1 MTRTRVRYQC
11 EACGVEQPKW
21 LGRCPDCGEW
31 SSVVEQPGAPGTNG
45 ARRRP
50 AGIGANAPAPLADI
64 DPLGAPL
71 RGTGVS
77 ELDRVLGGGLVAG
90 SVSLLAGEPGIGK
103 STLLL
108 QALSTMAG
116 RGSRCLLVCA
126 EESVEQV
133 RLRADRLGVPPP
145 SLLIIAETSLP
156 VVLAVA
162 ETLAPDVVAVDSI
175 QTVYDPDAPG
185 APGSVTQVRDCAQR
199 LVRYAK
205 EQGVAAVLVG
215 HVTKD
220 GAIAGP
226 RVLEHIVDTVLSFE
240 GDRDHGVR
248 TLRALKH
255 RFGPTDELGVFE
267 MTGDGLH
274 GVPDASSL
282 LLTERRG
289 DTPGSVV
296 AAAIE
301 GARPLLV
308 EVQALVTKSNAPIP
322 RRGAQALDAGRLA
335 LLIAV
340 LQERAGVDL
349 AGFDV
354 YANVA
359 GGVRVAEPG
368 IDLAVAMAVTSARID
383 RAVPADTVL
392 IGEVGLGGE
401 LRQVPQVARRLV
413 EAARLGFA
421 RAIVP
426 ASTPD
431 TDGIELLRA
440 PDLAAAFAAL
450 TVKETAP
457 ASVLEAVFGRE

>member
-1 MTRTRVRYQC
+1 M
-11 EACGVEQPKW
+11 AAA
-21 LGRCPDCGEW
+21 
-31 SSVVEQPGAPGTNG
+31 APM
-45 ARRRP
+45 
-50 AGIGANAPAPLADI
+50 PLADV

-71 RGTGVS
+71 RATGVS
-77 ELDRVLGGGLVAG
+77 ELDRVLGGGLIAG

-116 RGSRCLLVCA
+116 RGARCLLVCA
-126 EESVEQV
+126 EESVAQV
-133 RLRADRLGVPPP
+133 RLRADRLGVQPP
-145 SLLIIAETSLP
+145 SLLIVAETSLP
-156 VVLAVA
+156 VVLAIA
-162 ETLAPDVVAVDSI
+162 ESLAPDVIAVDSI

-199 LVRYAK
+199 LVRNAK
-205 EQGVAAVLVG
+205 EHGAATVLVG

-267 MTGDGLH
+267 MTGEGLH

-282 LLTERRG
+282 LLTERRAE
-289 DTPGSVV
+289 TPGSVV

-308 EVQALVTKSNAPIP
+308 EVQALVTKSSAPIP
-322 RRGAQALDAGRLA
+322 RRGAQALDSGRLS

-349 AGFDV
+349 AAFDV

-368 IDLAVAMAVTSARID
+368 IDLAVAMAVTSARTD

-413 EAARLGFA
+413 EAARLGFT

-431 TDGIELLRA
+431 TPGIELLRA
-440 PDLAAAFAAL
+440 ADLIAAFAAL
-450 TVKETAP
+450 AP
-457 ASVLEAVFGRE
+457 REPPTGVLEAVFGRE

>member
-1 MTRTRVRYQC
+1 
-11 EACGVEQPKW
+11 
-21 LGRCPDCGEW
+21 
-31 SSVVEQPGAPGTNG
+31 VVEQPTPLTGSAAGAPQSL
-45 ARRRP
+45 
-50 AGIGANAPAPLADI
+50 AGCAPMALADV

-71 RGTGVS
+71 RPTGVA
-77 ELDRVLGGGLVAG
+77 ELDRVLGGGLIAG
-90 SVSLLAGEPGIGK
+90 SVTLLAGEPGIGK

-108 QALSTMAG
+108 QALSAMAAK
-116 RGSRCLLVCA
+116 GSRCLLVCA

-145 SLLIIAETSLP
+145 DLMIVAETSLP
-156 VVLAVA
+156 IVLAVTDA
-162 ETLAPDVVAVDSI
+162 LAPDVIAVDSI
-175 QTVYDPDAPG
+175 QTVHDPDAPG
-185 APGSVTQVRDCAQR
+185 APGSVSQVRDCAQR
-199 LVRYAK
+199 LMRHAK
-205 EQGVAAVLVG
+205 EQKIATVLVG

-226 RVLEHIVDTVLSFE
+226 RVLEHVVDTVLSFD

-267 MTGDGLH
+267 MTGEGLA
-274 GVPDASSL
+274 GVADASSL
-282 LLTERRG
+282 LLTERRS

-308 EVQALVTKSNAPIP
+308 EVQALVTKSYAPLP
-322 RRGAQALDAGRLA
+322 RRGAQSLDSGRLA

-340 LQERAGVDL
+340 LQERAGL
-349 AGFDV
+349 GFGGYDV

-359 GGVRVAEPG
+359 GGVRVCEPG
-368 IDLAVAMAVTSARID
+368 IDLAVATALASARTG
-383 RAVPADTVL
+383 RALPADTVL
-392 IGEVGLGGE
+392 VGEVGLGGE
-401 LRQVPQVARRLV
+401 LRQVSQVARRLT
-413 EAARLGFA
+413 EAARLGFT

-431 TDGIELLRA
+431 VVGITLLRA
-440 PDLAAAFAAL
+440 TDLAAALGVLVAPVRHLPVQAEQTERERPMWERSDHEIVAAQ
-450 TVKETAP
+450 
-457 ASVLEAVFGRE
+457 GRVRA

>member
-1 MTRTRVRYQC
+1 
-11 EACGVEQPKW
+11 
-21 LGRCPDCGEW
+21 
-31 SSVVEQPGAPGTNG
+31 VVEQPA
-45 ARRRP
+45 
-50 AGIGANAPAPLADI
+50 APALAGRGPYAGPVHAPMALADV

-71 RGTGVS
+71 RATGVS
-77 ELDRVLGGGLVAG
+77 ELDRVLGGGVVSG
-90 SVSLLAGEPGIGK
+90 SVTLLAGEPGIGK

-108 QALSTMAG
+108 QALSSMAR
-116 RGSRCLLVCA
+116 RGARGLLVCA

-145 SLLIIAETSLP
+145 SLMIISETSLA
-156 VVLAVA
+156 VLLAVA
-162 ETLAPDVVAVDSI
+162 ETLAPDLIAIDSI
-175 QTVYDPDAPG
+175 QTVYDHDVSG

-199 LVRYAK
+199 IVRYSK
-205 EQGVAAVLVG
+205 EHAVASVLVG

-226 RVLEHIVDTVLSFE
+226 RVLEHVVDTVLSFE

-267 MTGDGLH
+267 MTGEGLQ

-289 DTPGSVV
+289 GTPGSVV

-308 EVQALVTKSNAPIP
+308 EVQALVTRSFAPMP
-322 RRGAQALDAGRLA
+322 RRSAQAFDSGRLG
-335 LLIAV
+335 LLLAV
-340 LQERAGVDL
+340 LQERAGITL
-349 AGFDV
+349 GGHDV
-354 YANVA
+354 YANIA
-359 GGVRVAEPG
+359 GGVRIAEPG
-368 IDLAVAMAVTSARID
+368 IDLAVAMAVASARTD
-383 RAVPADTVL
+383 RPVPGDTVL
-392 IGEVGLGGE
+392 VGEVGLGGE
-401 LRQVPQVARRLV
+401 LRQVPQVARRLT

-421 RAIVP
+421 FAVVP

-431 TDGIELLRA
+431 VAGITLIRATDIG
-440 PDLAAAFAAL
+440 AAL
-450 TVKETAP
+450 QTLGPPVVPLHDGMVEARRDFVEPEYDAP
-457 ASVLEAVFGRE
+457 IWSRTP

>member
-1 MTRTRVRYQC
+1 V
-11 EACGVEQPKW
+11 A
-21 LGRCPDCGEW
+21 
-31 SSVVEQPGAPGTNG
+31 SAPV
-45 ARRRP
+45 A
-50 AGIGANAPAPLADI
+50 LADV

-71 RGTGVS
+71 RASGVS

-90 SVSLLAGEPGIGK
+90 SVTLLAGEPGIGK

-108 QALSTMAG
+108 QALSTMATQG
-116 RGSRCLLVCA
+116 ARCLLVCA

-133 RLRADRLGVPPP
+133 RLRADRLGVPPAG
-145 SLLIIAETSLP
+145 LLIVSETSLP
-156 VVLAVA
+156 VVLALA
-162 ETLAPDVVAVDSI
+162 EQLTPDVVAVDSI
-175 QTVYDPDAPG
+175 QTVHDPDASG
-185 APGSVTQVRDCAQR
+185 AAGSVTQVRDCAQR
-199 LVRYAK
+199 LVRHAK
-205 EQGVAAVLVG
+205 EQGAAAVLVG

-226 RVLEHIVDTVLSFE
+226 RVLEHVVDTVLSFE

-267 MTGDGLH
+267 MTSGGLR

-301 GARPLLV
+301 GARPLLI
-308 EVQALVTKSNAPIP
+308 EVQALVTKTWAPLP
-322 RRGAQALDAGRLA
+322 RRSAQALDAGRLA
-335 LLIAV
+335 LLLAV
-340 LQERAGVDL
+340 LQERAGVNL
-349 AGFDV
+349 GGFDV
-354 YANVA
+354 YASVA
-359 GGVRVAEPG
+359 GGVRVGEPG
-368 IDLAVAMAVTSARID
+368 IDLAVAMAVASARSD
-383 RAVPADTVL
+383 RPMPTDTVV

-401 LRQVPQVARRLV
+401 LRQVPQVARRLT

-426 ASTPD
+426 RSTPD
-431 TDGIELLRA
+431 VAGIGLLRA
-440 PDLAAAFAAL
+440 TDLSAAL
-450 TVKETAP
+450 QALATRVAP
-457 ASVLEAVFGRE
+457 RHALMAVPDRE

>member
-1 MTRTRVRYQC
+1 MC
-11 EACGVEQPKW
+11 EACGAEQPKW

-31 SSVVEQPGAPGTNG
+31 ASVVEQPAAPGTDREPRHG
-45 ARRRP
+45 V
-50 AGIGANAPAPLADI
+50 APVALAEV

-71 RGTGVS
+71 RSTGVS
-77 ELDRVLGGGLVAG
+77 EFDRVLGGGLISG
-90 SVSLLAGEPGIGK
+90 SVTLLAGEPGIGK

-108 QALSTMAG
+108 QALAELAR

-145 SLLIIAETSLP
+145 SLLIVAETSLP
-156 VVLAVA
+156 VVLAMA
-162 ETLAPDVVAVDSI
+162 ETLAPDLIAVDSI
-175 QTVYDPDAPG
+175 QTVQDPDAPG
-185 APGSVTQVRDCAQR
+185 APGSVTQVRDCAQK

-205 EQGVAAVLVG
+205 ERGVATVLVG

-267 MTGDGLH
+267 MTGEGLR
-274 GVPDASSL
+274 GVPDASSM

-308 EVQALVTKSNAPIP
+308 EVQALVTKTFAPMP
-322 RRGAQALDAGRLA
+322 RRAAQALDSGRLS

-340 LQERAGVDL
+340 LQERAGIALGDY
-349 AGFDV
+349 DV

-368 IDLAVAMAVTSARID
+368 IDLAVAIAVASARTD
-383 RAVPADTVL
+383 RPLPPDTVVV
-392 IGEVGLGGE
+392 GEVGLGGE
-401 LRQVPQVARRLV
+401 LRQISQVVRRLT

-421 RAIVP
+421 YAIVP

-431 TDGIELLRA
+431 VAGITLLRA
-440 PDLAAAFAAL
+440 TDLSAAL
-450 TVKETAP
+450 QALAP
-457 ASVLEAVFGRE
+457 AVAPRHALVGAGDWE

>member
-31 SSVVEQPGAPGTNG
+31 SSVVEQPGAPGAPSR
-45 ARRRP
+45 ARGT
-50 AGIGANAPAPLADI
+50 AANVPKPLADI

-108 QALSTMAG
+108 QALSTMAA

-162 ETLAPDVVAVDSI
+162 ETLAPDVIAVDSI

-205 EQGVAAVLVG
+205 ERCVAAVLVG

-267 MTGDGLH
+267 MTGEGLNA
-274 GVPDASSL
+274 VPDASSL

-308 EVQALVTKSNAPIP
+308 EVQALVTRSNAPIP
-322 RRGAQALDAGRLA
+322 RRGAQALDSGRLS

-413 EAARLGFA
+413 EAARLGFS

-431 TDGIELLRA
+431 ISGIEVLRA
-440 PDLAAAFAAL
+440 ADLAAAFGAL
-450 TVKETAP
+450 TVRESAP
-457 ASVLEAVFGRE
+457 PSVLEAVFGRE

>member
-1 MTRTRVRYQC
+1 M
-11 EACGVEQPKW
+11 
-21 LGRCPDCGEW
+21 GRCPDCGEW
-31 SSVVEQPGAPGTNG
+31 GSVVEQPDPTEAGSLRADGREARAAPM
-45 ARRRP
+45 A
-50 AGIGANAPAPLADI
+50 LADV

-71 RGTGVS
+71 RATGVS
-77 ELDRVLGGGLVAG
+77 ELDRVLGGGLISG
-90 SVSLLAGEPGIGK
+90 SVTLLAGEPGIGK

-108 QALSTMAG
+108 QALATLARDG
-116 RGSRCLLVCA
+116 ARCLLVCA
-126 EESVEQV
+126 EESVAQV
-133 RLRADRLGVPPP
+133 RLRADRLGALSPD
-145 SLLIIAETSLP
+145 LMIISETSLP

-162 ETLAPDVVAVDSI
+162 ERLAPDLVAVDSI
-175 QTVYDPDAPG
+175 QTVHDPDTTG
-185 APGSVTQVRDCAQR
+185 AAGSVTQVRDCAQR

-205 EQGVAAVLVG
+205 ERGPATVLVG

-226 RVLEHIVDTVLSFE
+226 RVLEHVVDTVLSFE

-267 MTGDGLH
+267 MTGEGLV

-308 EVQALVTKSNAPIP
+308 EVQALVTKSYAPLP
-322 RRGAQALDAGRLA
+322 RRGAQSLDSGRLA

-340 LQERAGVDL
+340 LQERAGL
-349 AGFDV
+349 GFGGYDV

-359 GGVRVAEPG
+359 GGVRVCEPG
-368 IDLAVAMAVTSARID
+368 IDLAVATALASARTG
-383 RAVPADTVL
+383 RALPADTVL
-392 IGEVGLGGE
+392 VGEVGLGGE
-401 LRQVPQVARRLV
+401 LRQVSQVARRLT
-413 EAARLGFA
+413 EAARLGFT

-431 TDGIELLRA
+431 VVGITLLRA
-440 PDLAAAFAAL
+440 TDLAAALGVLAAPVRHL
-450 TVKETAP
+450 PVQAEQTERERPMRERSDHESWLLK
-457 ASVLEAVFGRE
+457 AVFGPE

>member
-1 MTRTRVRYQC
+1 M
-11 EACGVEQPKW
+11 A
-21 LGRCPDCGEW
+21 
-31 SSVVEQPGAPGTNG
+31 
-45 ARRRP
+45 
-50 AGIGANAPAPLADI
+50 LAAV

-71 RGTGVS
+71 RSTGVS
-77 ELDRVLGGGLVAG
+77 ELDRVLGGGLIAG
-90 SVSLLAGEPGIGK
+90 SVTLLAGEPGIGK

-108 QALSTMAG
+108 QALTTMAA
-116 RGSRCLLVCA
+116 RGARCLLVCA

-133 RLRADRLGVPPP
+133 RLRADRLGAPPP
-145 SLLIIAETSLP
+145 GLLIIAETSLP
-156 VVLAVA
+156 AVLAA
-162 ETLAPDVVAVDSI
+162 AGATTPDLIAVDSI
-175 QTVYDPDAPG
+175 QTVSDPDVNG
-185 APGSVTQVRDCAQR
+185 GPGSVTQVRDCAHAF
-199 LVRYAK
+199 VRHAK
-205 EQGVAAVLVG
+205 DHGIATLLVG

-226 RVLEHIVDTVLSFE
+226 RVLEHVVDTVLSFE

-267 MTGDGLH
+267 MTGEGLV

-308 EVQALVTKSNAPIP
+308 EVQALVTKSYAPLP
-322 RRGAQALDAGRLA
+322 RRSAQALDGGRLA

-340 LQERAGVDL
+340 LQERAGIGL
-349 AGFDV
+349 GGFDV

-368 IDLAVAMAVTSARID
+368 IDLAVAMAVASARTD
-383 RAVPADTVL
+383 RAVPNDTVL

-401 LRQVPQVARRLV
+401 LRQVAQVARRLT
-413 EAARLGFA
+413 EAGRLGFA
-421 RAIVP
+421 QAIVP
-426 ASTPD
+426 ASTAD
-431 TDGIELLRA
+431 VAGITLLRV
-440 PDLAAAFAAL
+440 PDLAAALAVL
-450 TVKETAP
+450 TEPAP
-457 ASVLEAVFGRE
+457 APRSEVPSRPRPARDHPARQGVAQRPSRLLDTVFGPE

>member
-1 MTRTRVRYQC
+1 MTRTRVRHQC
-11 EACGVEQPKW
+11 EACGAEQPKW

-31 SSVVEQPGAPGTNG
+31 GSVVEQPGAGSGTTGG
-45 ARRRP
+45 ARNTTAATP
-50 AGIGANAPAPLADI
+50 SPLADV

-71 RGTGVS
+71 RATGVS

-90 SVSLLAGEPGIGK
+90 SVALLAGEPGIGK

-108 QALSTMAG
+108 QALSDMAA

-126 EESVEQV
+126 EESVAQV

-145 SLLIIAETSLP
+145 TLLIVAETSLP
-156 VVLAVA
+156 IVLAMA
-162 ETLAPDVVAVDSI
+162 ETLAPDVIAVDSV

-199 LVRYAK
+199 LVRHAK
-205 EQGVAAVLVG
+205 EQSVATVLVG

-267 MTGDGLH
+267 MTGEGLH

-308 EVQALVTKSNAPIP
+308 EVQALVTRSNAPIP
-322 RRGAQALDAGRLA
+322 RRGAQALDSGRLS

-340 LQERAGVDL
+340 LQERAAVDL

-368 IDLAVAMAVTSARID
+368 IDLAVAMAVTSARLD
-383 RAVPADTVL
+383 CAVPADTVL

-401 LRQVPQVARRLV
+401 LRQVAQVARRLV
-413 EAARLGFA
+413 EAGRLGFA
-421 RAIVP
+421 RAVVP

-431 TDGIELLRA
+431 TPGIELLRA
-440 PDLAAAFAAL
+440 ADLSAAFGAL
-450 TVKETAP
+450 TVREARP
-457 ASVLEAVFGRE
+457 PRVLEAVFGRE

>member
-1 MTRTRVRYQC
+1 M
-11 EACGVEQPKW
+11 
-21 LGRCPDCGEW
+21 GRCPDCGEW
-31 SSVVEQPGAPGTNG
+31 GSVIEEPGAVASAGRNG
-45 ARRRP
+45 RFAETS
-50 AGIGANAPAPLADI
+50 AVAPVALADV

-71 RGTGVS
+71 RRSGVS
-77 ELDRVLGGGLVAG
+77 ELDRVLGGGLIAG
-90 SVSLLAGEPGIGK
+90 SVTLLAGEPGIGK

-108 QALSTMAG
+108 QALSKMAAG
-116 RGSRCLLVCA
+116 GARCLLVCA

-133 RLRADRLGVPPP
+133 RLRADRLGSPPAG
-145 SLLIIAETSLP
+145 LLIVAETSLP
-156 VVLAVA
+156 IVLAIA
-162 ETLAPDVVAVDSI
+162 GSLAPDVVAIDSI
-175 QTVYDPDAPG
+175 QTVFDPDAPG
-185 APGSVTQVRDCAQR
+185 AAGSVTQVRDCAQR
-199 LVRYAK
+199 LVRNAK
-205 EQGVAAVLVG
+205 EQGTTTILVG

-226 RVLEHIVDTVLSFE
+226 RVLEHVVDTVLSFE

-267 MTGDGLH
+267 MTGDGLR
-274 GVPDASSL
+274 GVADASSL

-322 RRGAQALDAGRLA
+322 RRGAQALDSGRLA

-431 TDGIELLRA
+431 TPGIELLRA
-440 PDLAAAFAAL
+440 ADLIAAFGAL
-450 TVKETAP
+450 AP
-457 ASVLEAVFGRE
+457 RPEGPPTVLEAVFGRE